1 MITIAK
7 QTTSASLVA
16 RYKRIII
23 LFSILAPT
31 FIVASL
37 LASVAVE
44 TPKHGGKTD
53 PNFQY
58 GKTSAVVSLVV
69 LGRNSMLLINLID

>member
-1 MITIAK
+1 MDKTILYPPNKTAN
-7 QTTSASLVA
+7 ASVVA
-16 RYKRIII
+16 SYKRTII
-23 LFSILAPT
+23 LFSIVAPA

-37 LASVAVE
+37 VAIVAEE

-58 GKTSAVVSLVV
+58 GTTTAVVSLVV
-69 LGRNSMLLINLID
+69 LV

>member
-1 MITIAK
+1 MFGI
-7 QTTSASLVA
+7 VA
-16 RYKRIII
+16 P
-23 LFSILAPT
+23 A

-37 LASVAVE
+37 VAIVAEE

-58 GKTSAVVSLVV
+58 GSTTAVVSLVV
-69 LGRNSMLLINLID
+69 LG